1 MSHPASASAISTAA
15 ESASACATPTHAA
28 SIPTATASSSVSATR
43 LPHSRPAGTRPSLA
57 ERSPL
62 LQRLL
67 KRSDY
72 LSRRAGAIWMDDAG
86 MSTVEY
92 AIGTIGAA
100 AFGAVLIAVVKS
112 DGVQQSLLD
121 IIQQALSIR

>member
-1 MSHPASASAISTAA
+1 MSHPARSPYSHHDGA
-15 ESASACATPTHAA
+15 ESVAVTHPGSSWPT
-28 SIPTATASSSVSATR
+28 R
-43 LPHSRPAGTRPSLA
+43 TRPTLA

-62 LQRLL
+62 MQRLL
-67 KRSDY
+67 TRADF
-72 LSRRAGAIWMDDAG
+72 LNRRAGALWMDDAG

-112 DGVQQSLLD
+112 DSVQHALLD
-121 IIQQALSIR
+121 IIQQALTIR